1 LNQIGSMSLLWF
13 TRSKTTFAHVGD
25 LPKKL
30 IIGDKIKPLSFQKV
44 GPENG
49 QLGVTRFKYLVV
61 PSRRR
66 QCQFQFVL
74 LHPKE

>member
-1 LNQIGSMSLLWF
+1 LKEHLLEARQ
-13 TRSKTTFAHVGD
+13 TLAHVGD
-25 LPKKL
+25 LPNKL
-30 IIGDKIKPLSFQKV
+30 VIGDKIKPLSFRKA

-49 QLGVTRFKYLVV
+49 QLGVTGIGYLVV

-66 QCQFQFVL
+66 KCQFQFVL